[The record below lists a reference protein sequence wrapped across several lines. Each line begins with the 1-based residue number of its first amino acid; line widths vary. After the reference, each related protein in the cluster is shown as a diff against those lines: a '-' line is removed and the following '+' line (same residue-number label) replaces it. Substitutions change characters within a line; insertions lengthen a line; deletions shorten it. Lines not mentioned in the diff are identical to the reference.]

1 MAAARWADMYEDDSD
16 ESDLGPWAAPAAAN
30 TGNAMVPARWADIYD
45 NDDDTDLG
53 PWAAYAAYLDKTT
66 AKKKKRNRKR
76 GKKKPLEDL
85 TAHADLAEEVRW
97 AGRPARLYVI

>member
-1 MAAARWADMYEDDSD
+1 MYEDDND

-53 PWAAYAAYLDKTT
+53 PWAAYAASLDKTT

-85 TAHADLAEEVRW
+85 TAYADLAEEVRW
-97 AGRPARLYVI
+97 AGRPARLYVLCQSAIYVT